1 MKVQITNGSF
11 VGTAE
16 WRAPGEVHVEVEDP
30 GQRAW
35 FERFFACEDAF
46 LTGPVECAEMAYER
60 RDASPE
66 AFRRAAFQLAA
77 YRYRAEEE
85 GGRAT

>member
-1 MKVQITNGSF
+1 MRLQIRNGRF

-16 WRAPGEVHVEVEDP
+16 WRAPGKVYLEVDDP
-30 GQRAW
+30 GQRA
-35 FERFFACEDAF
+35 FFARFFSGEDAF

-60 RDASPE
+60 RDSSPE

-77 YRYRAEEE
+77 YDYEATEE
-85 GGRAT
+85 GGRAS